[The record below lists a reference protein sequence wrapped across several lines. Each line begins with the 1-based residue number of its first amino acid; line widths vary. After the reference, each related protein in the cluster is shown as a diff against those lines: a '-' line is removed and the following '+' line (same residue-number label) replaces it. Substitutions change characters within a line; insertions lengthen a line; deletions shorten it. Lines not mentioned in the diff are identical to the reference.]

1 MPRSSSF
8 TELTKG
14 FSPERR
20 ERIERLRQDMT
31 LAERRKAFPLTQ
43 HTGQNPQCQTGRDLQ
58 DRESG
63 RHADEHPA
71 QFCAG
76 HGW

>member
-1 MPRSSSF
+1 MPRCSSF

-31 LAERRKAFPLTQ
+31 LAERRKAFPLTRDTLAKS
-43 HTGQNPQCQTGRDLQ
+43 HNVWSRGARSRSRFCCLGQ
-58 DRESG
+58 
-63 RHADEHPA
+63 
-71 QFCAG
+71 AG
-76 HGW
+76 WRRA

>member
-8 TELTKG
+8 TERTKG

-31 LAERRKAFPLTQ
+31 LAEPRKAFPLTQ
-43 HTGQNPQCQTGRDLQ
+43 EHAGQEPVPRQPLGRRPTSLARNTGGSASAC
-58 DRESG
+58 
-63 RHADEHPA
+63 
-71 QFCAG
+71 
-76 HGW
+76 

>member
-8 TELTKG
+8 TERTKG

-31 LAERRKAFPLTQ
+31 LAERRKAFPLT
-43 HTGQNPQCQTGRDLQ
+43 RDTLAKPHNVWS
-58 DRESG
+58 RGGEIEVPILLSG
-63 RHADEHPA
+63 
-71 QFCAG
+71 AG
-76 HGW
+76 GLAKSLS